1 MKNSAII
8 TLKDFSFPIPDRR
21 LLHRIGYKSRTA
33 KINPVV
39 NEMIGDNRQKLEAL
53 LQPAAV
59 FRILD
64 YADTNHHPIFEGAV
78 KVALCVCTIGPDL
91 ERSSAELISN
101 NEMLQGFVVDAY
113 GSEAAEEVAWQADAA
128 IVETA
133 RKLNLWPSKRF
144 SPGYGQWKLEEQRYI
159 FAMLPATDIGVEL
172 TETCMMIP
180 RKSVSFRINL
190 YADKEQ
196 TTRSF
201 R

>member
-1 MKNSAII
+1 MENTSVI
-8 TLKDFSFPIPDRR
+8 TLKEFSFPIPDRR
-21 LLHRIGYKSRTA
+21 ILHRIGYKSRTA

-39 NEMIGDNRQKLEAL
+39 KEMIGNNRLKLEAL
-53 LQPAAV
+53 LQPGAV

-64 YADTNHHPIFEGAV
+64 YADTNHHSIFEGAV
-78 KVALCVCTIGPDL
+78 KVALCVCTIGPEL

-101 NEMLQGFVVDAY
+101 NEMLQGFVMDAY

-144 SPGYGQWKLEEQRYI
+144 SPGYGQWELEEQRYI
-159 FAMLPATDIGVEL
+159 FAMLPASDIGVEL

-190 YADKEQ
+190 YAEKEQ